1 MQREGKYITDFLSK
15 VSFATFIIGSRRR
28 IRRKKSYLLIG
39 CVRESIT
46 LFYRMPQSNFNLLN
60 VVINCKLEQKR
71 GGKRTITSK
80 LNGAEQ
86 ILWRKRWRWRRAR
99 NRLSLARKLRSLTII
114 THGRERNPLFNR
126 RDFEVDL
133 FFKHFP
139 TRSCGQTVRLAYN
152 TNFSVS
158 SFELLWSIVSDE

>member
-86 ILWRKRWRWRRAR
+86 IL
-99 NRLSLARKLRSLTII
+99 
-114 THGRERNPLFNR
+114 
-126 RDFEVDL
+126 
-133 FFKHFP
+133 
-139 TRSCGQTVRLAYN
+139 
-152 TNFSVS
+152 
-158 SFELLWSIVSDE
+158 